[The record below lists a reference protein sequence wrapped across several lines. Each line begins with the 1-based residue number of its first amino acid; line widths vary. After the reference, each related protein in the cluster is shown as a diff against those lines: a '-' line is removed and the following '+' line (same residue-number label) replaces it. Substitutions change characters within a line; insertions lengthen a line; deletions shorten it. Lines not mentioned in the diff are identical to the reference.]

1 MPVGGGVIFRP
12 VIAERGLSGAIHL
25 VGLTVEGWHS
35 HTTFTAMPGKLWF
48 PRNRGT
54 NMTENAHFRIEKA
67 SRGYPLRLGT
77 FSTFGSWRPSG
88 FCSLYVSSRPT
99 GRLFRENS
107 GFSEILTRT
116 LGTITCAGRGW
127 GNLQACHRRARSFES
142 HPPSGSYSKRVALSD
157 HMHRYAGKTLV
168 SEK

>member
-1 MPVGGGVIFRP
+1 MICRP
-12 VIAERGLSGAIHL
+12 VIPERGLSGASHL

-35 HTTFTAMPGKLWF
+35 QTTCTAMPGKLWF
-48 PRNRGT
+48 PRKRGT

-67 SRGYPLRLGT
+67 CRGYPLRLGT

-88 FCSLYVSSRPT
+88 FCSPIQVPSRPIA
-99 GRLFRENS
+99 RLFRENS

-127 GNLQACHRRARSFES
+127 GNLQACHPRTRTF
-142 HPPSGSYSKRVALSD
+142 GS
-157 HMHRYAGKTLV
+157 
-168 SEK
+168 